1 MCRTVAYQRGFV
13 WVMVLLA
20 RERDAVHSYN
30 DLKRYWDSYDDLTG
44 DKILFIMS
52 IANRREESYSAYPAH
67 EIEGWRRLYNPNL
80 LIMNQSVPTI
90 PRWEFPSEKII
101 QKYRNIAVENNTYF
115 ISELCYKFNISEKD
129 VPSIVLFCA
138 EPYKESNPIVIPI
151 QSDDLYVSIKDFIT
165 VIQPELENF
174 GNIRAELSKII
185 SDSDEIKRNIQ
196 QNVISSAERRYITA
210 KTKLLYMIETGS
222 AKCDTFMLQEAIE
235 KKDIHACKLFPQ
247 PIRGYLNQIIDLQEQ
262 YKEIESCITEKYS
275 CEQQLYAK
283 RITLEKEHTKK
294 CDMLKK
300 ARYDLDFTIKK
311 YVTKLQKVSIKG
323 GRYMKNRVPHFKI
336 GITFSGRYREQF
348 VEPFCDELLNL
359 GYTRNDIFYD
369 SWHDVLI
376 NGVHGDRV
384 LKQIY
389 LENCDCVVVL
399 LSPDYKEKNWT
410 GHIEWS
416 AVKELINT
424 GDDDK
429 ICLLRVGS
437 ADIGEIDGLY
447 KNQTIAKTIDDMSAP
462 EIAAFIDCKY
472 KMLVSCESE
481 NIESTVND
489 SIYDQLRISDI
500 MFADDESVHDGLKIK
515 AGVYK
520 GVSKPLIIDANGRAR
535 VVDTY
540 SPCLQAVIFSKFNV
554 EKLMLI
560 FRNDVSENWIHND
573 AAPVLIQ
580 QVQKHEVKNYT
591 CLIQAKGCKPNS
603 FLYLIIEREDG
614 EKGIWCIDIEKKG
627 KTVKY
632 KSVLELGTLSS
643 YEKLGERFKIHK
655 NTIFDEVKEVI
666 QYYDNVRYAKTN

>member
-1 MCRTVAYQRGFV
+1 MCKTVACQRGFV

-20 RERDAVHSYN
+20 RERDAIHSYN
-30 DLKRYWDSYDDLTG
+30 DLKHYWDSYDDLTG

-52 IANRREESYSAYPAH
+52 IANRRWESYSAYPAH
-67 EIEGWRRLYNPNL
+67 EIEEWRKLYNPNL
-80 LIMNQSVPTI
+80 LIMNQNVPTI
-90 PRWEFPSEKII
+90 PRWEFPSEKNI
-101 QKYRNIAVENNTYF
+101 QKYRNIAIENNTRF
-115 ISELCYKFNISEKD
+115 ISELCHEFNISERN
-129 VPSIVLFCA
+129 VPSIVLFSV
-138 EPYKESNPIVIPI
+138 EPYKESNPVVVPI
-151 QSDDLYVSIKDFIT
+151 QSDDLYASIKDFIT
-165 VIQPELENF
+165 VIQPELKCF
-174 GNIRAELSKII
+174 GNTRTELSNIVL
-185 SDSDEIKRNIQ
+185 DLQEIKGSIQ
-196 QNVISSAERRYITA
+196 QNMISSPERRYITA
-210 KTKLLYMIETGS
+210 KAKLLHMIETGS
-222 AKCDTFMLQEAIE
+222 ARVDTSVLKEAIE

-247 PIRGYLNQIIDLQEQ
+247 PIRGYLNQIIDLQEE
-262 YKEIESCITEKYS
+262 YKEIESHITEKYS
-275 CEQQLYAK
+275 CEQQLYTK
-283 RITLEKEHTKK
+283 RITLEKAYAEK
-294 CDMLKK
+294 CDMLEK
-300 ARYDLDFTIKK
+300 ARYNLDFAVKK
-311 YVTKLQKVSIKG
+311 YAAELQKESIKG
-323 GRYMKNRVPHFKI
+323 EKGMKTQVPHFKI
-336 GITFSGRYREQF
+336 GITFSGKYRKQF
-348 VEPFCDELLNL
+348 VEPFCDELLEL
-359 GYTRNDIFYD
+359 GYNKDDIFYD

-376 NGVHGDRV
+376 NGVHGDSV
-384 LKQIY
+384 LRQIY
-389 LENCDCVVVL
+389 FKNCDCVVVL

-462 EIAAFIDCKY
+462 EIAGFIDCKY
-472 KMLVSCESE
+472 KMLVSCEGE

-500 MFADDESVHDGLKIK
+500 MFTDDESVHDGLKIE

-573 AAPVLIQ
+573 AVPVLIQ

-603 FLYLIIEREDG
+603 FVYLIIEREDG
-614 EKGIWCIDIEKKG
+614 EKGIWCIDIEKKD

-666 QYYDNVRYAKTN
+666 QYYDNVRSAKTN